1 MRKLLIIMT
10 AVFGLCFS
18 IIGNAKDKL
27 TWEENRNIVLKG
39 EVISSFAYK
48 TGEINNLIT
57 RSHVL
62 LIRYKG
68 SVYDCETAII
78 PGPAELFWSCI
89 PEYKE

>member
-18 IIGNAKDKL
+18 INGNAKDKL

-57 RSHVL
+57 
-62 LIRYKG
+62 IRKDFRKEIVK
-68 SVYDCETAII
+68 S
-78 PGPAELFWSCI
+78 AEGI
-89 PEYKE
+89 